1 MGGWTVVNHTT
12 DDSVIIPDEASAAF
26 DKGGETYADV
36 NLCPL
41 SLLGIQLFIELRLIA
56 GQTDDHGL
64 ANGTM
69 CTWRDAHFCR

>member
-41 SLLGIQLFIELRLIA
+41 SLLGIQLFI
-56 GQTDDHGL
+56 
-64 ANGTM
+64 
-69 CTWRDAHFCR
+69 